1 MCAMLGC
8 AGAGIVFAVASVTTS
23 FEIIFICT
31 VSSGMLYDRF
41 FVDLNVVVVVFSGFS

>member
-8 AGAGIVFAVASVTTS
+8 AGAGIVFAIASVTTS

-31 VSSGMLYDRF
+31 VSSGMFYDSSLI
-41 FVDLNVVVVVFSGFS
+41 VIVVVFSGFG